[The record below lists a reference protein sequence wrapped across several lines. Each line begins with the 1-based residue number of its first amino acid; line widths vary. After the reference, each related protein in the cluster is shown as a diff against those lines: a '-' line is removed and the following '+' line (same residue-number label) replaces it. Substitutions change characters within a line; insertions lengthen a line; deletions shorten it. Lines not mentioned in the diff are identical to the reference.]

1 MATREFVGIVT
12 KRGNIA
18 RGPLISYKVV
28 FKDKR
33 IHADYT
39 MTDRSVT
46 LLDFMEQL
54 RLNNRKANRD
64 FSYTIDEDGSKAHWQ
79 LSYAGHTQ
87 NGYANR
93 ANTRPGEY

>member
-18 RGPLISYKVV
+18 RGPLVSYKVV

-33 IHADYT
+33 INAEFT
-39 MTDRSVT
+39 MTDKSVT

-54 RLNNRKANRD
+54 RLNNRKAKRD
-64 FSYTIDEDGSKAHWQ
+64 FSYTFNKDGSKAYWQ

-87 NGYANR
+87 TGYANR
-93 ANTRPGEY
+93 AREY